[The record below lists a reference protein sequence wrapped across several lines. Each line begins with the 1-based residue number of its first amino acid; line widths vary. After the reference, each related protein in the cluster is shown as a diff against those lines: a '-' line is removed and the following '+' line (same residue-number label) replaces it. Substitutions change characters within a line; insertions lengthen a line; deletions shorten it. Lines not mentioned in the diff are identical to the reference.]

1 MLSCYL
7 DKRSLERALSAQ
19 PFIDHDPQR
28 ILIAGWTRLSVDLLR
43 CHIRNSAGHLF
54 CSLRARAL
62 SNHDQAKIAQQN
74 IFIAPY

>member
-7 DKRSLERALSAQ
+7 NKRAPERTLSAQ
-19 PFIDHDPQR
+19 PFIDHDPQG

-43 CHIRNSAGHLF
+43 CHVRKSADHLF